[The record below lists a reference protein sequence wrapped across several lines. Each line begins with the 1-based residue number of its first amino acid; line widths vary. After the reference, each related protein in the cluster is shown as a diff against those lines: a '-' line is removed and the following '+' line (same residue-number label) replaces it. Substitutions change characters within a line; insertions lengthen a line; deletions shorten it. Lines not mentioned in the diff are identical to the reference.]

1 MADPG
6 IVSGFGLTDYLKMT
20 NENKTTLLDFPCRFP
35 IKAMGRQSD
44 EFEAL
49 VSGIVTRHA
58 QLWPDEQIRSVPS
71 KAGNFVSVTATVEA
85 QSKEQLDAI
94 YQDLTDCEQVLMAL

>member
-1 MADPG
+1 
-6 IVSGFGLTDYLKMT
+6 MT
-20 NENKTTLLDFPCRFP
+20 NENETSLLEFPCRFP

-58 QLWPDEQIRSVPS
+58 QLWPDDPIKTVPS
-71 KAGNFVSVTATVEA
+71 KAGNFVSVTVKVEA
-85 QSKEQLDAI
+85 QSKAQLDAI
-94 YQDLTDCEQVLMAL
+94 YQELTDCEQVLMAL

>member
-1 MADPG
+1 MTSESEFS
-6 IVSGFGLTDYLKMT
+6 VLK
-20 NENKTTLLDFPCRFP
+20 FPCRFL

-58 QLWPDEQIRSVPS
+58 QLWPHEPIRSTPS
-71 KAGNFVSVTATVEA
+71 KAGNFVSVTATVKA
-85 QSKEQLDAI
+85 QSKAQLDAI
-94 YQDLTDCEQVLMAL
+94 YQELTDCEQVLMAL